1 MSDARSGPANP
12 VAGLRTD
19 PDAVRRARSRRQR
32 RAAPGS
38 GHDRLVALLLVI
50 LPIAIGVLAAF
61 LVMAPLFMRGD
72 TSFVLDK
79 NKVDVA
85 QERMRLQAAE
95 YRGQDSKGQPF
106 VLDAGSA
113 VQKSSAEPVVQLS
126 TLTAA
131 IRLPDGP
138 ARLTADRGRYDMRSE
153 QVAVVGPIRFR
164 AANGYSLD
172 TNDATVDLKTRRLQS
187 GSAVTGTTSM
197 GNFSGDRLDADL
209 EARTVRLTGNAR
221 LRIDPART
229 K

>member
-1 MSDARSGPANP
+1 MSDIARQE
-12 VAGLRTD
+12 RT
-19 PDAVRRARSRRQR
+19 RRQH

-38 GHDRLVALLLVI
+38 AQDRLIATLMVA

-85 QERMRLQAAE
+85 QERMRLRAAE
-95 YRGQDSKGQPF
+95 YRGQDARGQPF

-113 VQKSSAEPVVQLS
+113 VQKSSAEPVVQLQR
-126 TLTAA
+126 LAAA

-138 ARLTADRGRYDMRSE
+138 ARLTAPRGRYDMRSE
-153 QVAVVGPIRFR
+153 QVDVLGPIQFR

-172 TNDATVDLKTRRLQS
+172 TTNATVDLKTRRLQS
-187 GSAVTGTTSM
+187 GGAVTGTTSM

-209 EARTVRLTGNAR
+209 AARTVRLTGNAR

>member
-1 MSDARSGPANP
+1 MSEIARQE
-12 VAGLRTD
+12 RT
-19 PDAVRRARSRRQR
+19 RRQR

-38 GHDRLVALLLVI
+38 AHDRLIATLMVA

-85 QERMRLQAAE
+85 QERMRLRAAE
-95 YRGQDSKGQPF
+95 YRGQDAKGQPF

-113 VQKSSAEPVVQLS
+113 VQKSSAEPVVQLQE
-126 TLTAA
+126 LAA
-131 IRLPDGP
+131 GIRLPDGP
-138 ARLTADRGRYDMRSE
+138 ARLTAPRGRYDMRSE
-153 QVAVVGPIRFR
+153 QVDVLGPIQFR

-172 TNDATVDLKTRRLQS
+172 TTNATVDLKTRRLQS
-187 GSAVTGTTSM
+187 GGAVTGTTAM

>member
-1 MSDARSGPANP
+1 MSDIARQE
-12 VAGLRTD
+12 RT
-19 PDAVRRARSRRQR
+19 RRQR

-38 GHDRLVALLLVI
+38 AHDRLIATLMVA

-85 QERMRLQAAE
+85 QERMRLRAAE
-95 YRGQDSKGQPF
+95 YRGQDAKGQPF

-113 VQKSSAEPVVQLS
+113 VQKSSAEPVVQLQE
-126 TLTAA
+126 LAA
-131 IRLPDGP
+131 GIRLPDGP
-138 ARLTADRGRYDMRSE
+138 ARLTAPRGRYDMRSE
-153 QVAVVGPIRFR
+153 QVDVLGPIQFR

-172 TNDATVDLKTRRLQS
+172 TVNATVDLKTRRLQS
-187 GSAVTGTTSM
+187 GGAVTGTTSM